1 MEMIEFG
8 IKDALDILL
17 VASLLF
23 YVYRLMKESRSL
35 NIFVGIMLFVLIW
48 LFVSQVL
55 EMRLLGSI
63 LDKLVS
69 VGVIA
74 LIVIFQE
81 DIRRFLYEIGSQK
94 GMRRFVRFFRSNKD
108 DAREV
113 DKETIMPIVM
123 ACIDLS
129 RGKVGAL
136 IVIER
141 GIRLD
146 DIVDTGD
153 VIDARI
159 NQRLIENIFFKN
171 SPLHDGAMIIV
182 GKRIRAAG
190 CILPV
195 SHSHDIPKELGLRHR
210 AALGIS
216 QDSDSIAIV
225 VSEETGGISV
235 AINGEFQ
242 LRLSAEKLENILS
255 KEMNL

>member
-1 MEMIEFG
+1 MIEFG
-8 IKDALDILL
+8 IKDFLDILL

-48 LFVSQVL
+48 LFVSQIL

-94 GMRRFVRFFRSNKD
+94 GMRRLVRFFHSSKESQKEAN
-108 DAREV
+108 
-113 DKETIMPIVM
+113 KETIMPIVM
-123 ACIDLS
+123 ACMS
-129 RGKVGAL
+129 MAKKYVGAL

-141 GIRLD
+141 GVPLK
-146 DIVDTGD
+146 DIMDTGEE
-153 VIDARI
+153 IDAKI

-171 SPLHDGAMIIV
+171 SPLHDGAMV
-182 GKRIRAAG
+182 VSKKRIMAAG

-195 SHSHDIPKELGLRHR
+195 SHNLDIPKELGLRHR

-216 QDSDSIAIV
+216 QSSDAIAVI
-225 VSEETGGISV
+225 VSEETGRISV
-235 AINGEFQ
+235 AIKGEFK
-242 LRLSAEKLENILS
+242 LRLSAEELESILTL
-255 KEMNL
+255 EMI

>member
-1 MEMIEFG
+1 MFEIS
-8 IKDALDILL
+8 IKDIIDIFL
-17 VASLLF
+17 VALMLF
-23 YVYRLMKESRSL
+23 YIYRLMKESRSL
-35 NIFVGIMLFVLIW
+35 NVFIGIIVFVVIW

-55 EMRLLGSI
+55 EMRLLGAI
-63 LDKLVS
+63 MDKLVS
-69 VGVIA
+69 VGVLA
-74 LIVIFQE
+74 LIVLFQE
-81 DIRRFLYEIGSQK
+81 D
-94 GMRRFVRFFRSNKD
+94 MRFFFSNRDKD
-108 DAREV
+108 KNI

-123 ACIDLS
+123 ACMDLS

-141 GIRLD
+141 AISLD

-153 VIDARI
+153 VLDARI

-171 SPLHDGAMIIV
+171 SPLHDGAMVIV
-182 GKRIRAAG
+182 NKRIRAAG

-195 SHSHDIPKELGLRHR
+195 SHNHDIPKELGLRHR

-216 QDSDSIAIV
+216 QDSDCIAIV

-235 AINGEFQ
+235 AIKGTFQ

-255 KEMNL
+255 KEMSL